1 MQCPC
6 AGHNS
11 DGKFIARAQ
20 RIEYDCELVP
30 RRVAIFIEKTKDGQ
44 ILPVPNVVVRD
55 VACGANHTVST
66 QQCSPLLF
74 AFYRCLAFCK
84 CVIAAKKRGVPFG
97 QLSLLQFAAY
107 TCSVYLR
114 TDQQYALKD
123 KCSMHFRMKLLQR
136 AHGLQHTLQSVQ
148 WQCRLHQSCTQPHSL
163 CIPLFT
169 ACPGLPEAC
178 FLLGLWWLRATGP
191 RRAEG

>member
-1 MQCPC
+1 M
-6 AGHNS
+6 
-11 DGKFIARAQ
+11 
-20 RIEYDCELVP
+20 P

-55 VACGANHTVST
+55 VACGANHTVSG
-66 QQCSPLLF
+66 QQCSPSLVTI
-74 AFYRCLAFCK
+74 YHCIAFCQF
-84 CVIAAKKRGVPFG
+84 VIAPKKKKKVPFG

-107 TCSVYLR
+107 TCR

-123 KCSMHFRMKLLQR
+123 KFLQYSCCVACTKA
-136 AHGLQHTLQSVQ
+136 AHSPTH
-148 WQCRLHQSCTQPHSL
+148 CTSL
-163 CIPLFT
+163 CFT

-178 FLLGLWWLRATGP
+178 FLLGLWWLWAARP